1 MTYSDRVKENVE
13 NIKTEAEELQYQ
25 VAEAKE
31 ALENLQS
38 DFEELMDM
46 AQDMGVI

>member
-1 MTYSDRVKENVE
+1 MTYSDRVKETVE